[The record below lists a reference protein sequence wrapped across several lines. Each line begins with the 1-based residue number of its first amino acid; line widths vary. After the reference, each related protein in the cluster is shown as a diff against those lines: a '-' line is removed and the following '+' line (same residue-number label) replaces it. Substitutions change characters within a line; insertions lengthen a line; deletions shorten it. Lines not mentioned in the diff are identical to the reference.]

1 MSSSEELDTIANLYQ
16 KTKDKKYKDLW
27 YKQLEEVARGLDR
40 TKRRNLSTGR
50 SNETDDGT
58 YKVIR

>member
-27 YKQLEEVARGLDR
+27 YKKLEEVVHGLDR
-40 TKRRNLSTGR
+40 IKRRNLSTGR

-58 YKVIR
+58 YKVIK

>member
-1 MSSSEELDTIANLYQ
+1 MSLSEELDTIANLYQ

-27 YKQLEEVARGLDR
+27 YEKLKEVANGLDR

-58 YKVIR
+58 YKVIK

>member
-27 YKQLEEVARGLDR
+27 YKKLEEVAHGLDR

-58 YKVIR
+58 YKVIK

>member
-1 MSSSEELDTIANLYQ
+1 MSSSKELDTIANLYHE
-16 KTKDKKYKDLW
+16 TKDKKYKDLW
-27 YKQLEEVARGLDR
+27 YEKLKEVAHGLDR

-58 YKVIR
+58 YKVIK

>member
-1 MSSSEELDTIANLYQ
+1 MSSSEELDTIANLYHE
-16 KTKDKKYKDLW
+16 TKDKKYKNLW
-27 YKQLEEVARGLDR
+27 YKKLEEVARGLDR

-58 YKVIR
+58 YKVIK

>member
-1 MSSSEELDTIANLYQ
+1 MSLSKELDTIANLYQ

-27 YKQLEEVARGLDR
+27 YKKLEEVARGLDR

-58 YKVIR
+58 YKVIK